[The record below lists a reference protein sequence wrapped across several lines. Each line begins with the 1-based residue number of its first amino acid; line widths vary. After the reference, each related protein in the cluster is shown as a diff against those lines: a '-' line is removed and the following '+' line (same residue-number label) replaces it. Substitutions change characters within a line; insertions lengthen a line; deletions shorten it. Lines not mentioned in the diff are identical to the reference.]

1 MENTT
6 SFWITMKWHIVF
18 SLLFILALVA
28 PLVWTAPVESV
39 EAIELA
45 EEVQESDSG
54 SVELIKARDYID
66 VKDHTRPPHP
76 WWW

>member
-1 MENTT
+1 
-6 SFWITMKWHIVF
+6 MKWHIVF

-54 SVELIKARDYID
+54 SVELIKPRDYID

-76 WWW
+76 WWCFGIEISNLD